1 MRSMLVWPLVCIGV
15 NFGVTSAPRATADT
29 GDCRPAALFISADD
43 SPLFDLQASTTITLN
58 GASVTGTTPL
68 DGVYWSGESADVER
82 ARRFQLC
89 VVDEPTLHTVA
100 EALRRQFDQQ
110 AVLTF
115 DYLPEDPAN
124 ANANANA
131 NAITIAVP
139 DVDFARF
146 VAAFVADPGAHH
158 RLQGGSVTTGEH
170 TLILIAG
177 KDDLDTARRLV
188 YASGGDWT
196 RATVAY
202 GDRELVS

>member
-15 NFGVTSAPRATADT
+15 NFGVTSAPPATSDT

-89 VVDEPTLHTVA
+89 VVDEPMLHTVA
-100 EALRRQFDQQ
+100 EALRRQFNQQ

-115 DYLPEDPAN
+115 DYLPEDTAD
-124 ANANANA
+124 AD
-131 NAITIAVP
+131 AITIAVP
-139 DVDFARF
+139 DVDFARL
-146 VAAFVADPGAHH
+146 VAAFVADPAAHR
-158 RLQGGSVTTGEH
+158 RLQGGSVTTADH
-170 TLILIAG
+170 TLILIAA

-188 YASGGDWT
+188 YASGGDWA
-196 RATVAY
+196 RATLAY

>member
-1 MRSMLVWPLVCIGV
+1 MRGCFMRSMLVWLLVCIGV

-43 SPLFDLQASTTITLN
+43 SPLFDLQASTTITLS

-89 VVDEPTLHTVA
+89 VVDEPTLHAVA

-115 DYLPEDPAN
+115 DYLPEDT
-124 ANANANA
+124 A

-139 DVDFARF
+139 DVDFGRF
-146 VAAFVADPGAHH
+146 VAAFVADPDAHR
-158 RLQGGSVTTGEH
+158 RLQGGSVTIADH

-177 KDDLDTARRLV
+177 KGDLDTARRLV
-188 YASGGDWT
+188 YASGGDWV
-196 RATVAY
+196 RANVTY

>member
-15 NFGVTSAPRATADT
+15 NFGVTSAPPATADT
-29 GDCRPAALFISADD
+29 GDCRPAALFISTDG
-43 SPLFDLQASTTITLN
+43 SPLFDLQASTTIALN
-58 GASVTGTTPL
+58 GASVTGSTPL
-68 DGVYWSGESADVER
+68 DGVYWSGESADVGR

-100 EALRRQFDQQ
+100 EALCRQFNQQ

-115 DYLPEDPAN
+115 DYLPEDTAH
-124 ANANANA
+124 ANANA
-131 NAITIAVP
+131 NAIAIAVP

-146 VAAFVADPGAHH
+146 VAAFVADPAAHR
-158 RLQGGSVTTGEH
+158 RLQGGSVTTADH

-188 YASGGDWT
+188 HASGGDWA
-196 RATVAY
+196 RATITY